1 MFWGSSGDTLCHFSR
16 LCFFFILC
24 CGKLPSRC
32 ASFSGFHVA
41 QCGHALSLLLT
52 WASLG
57 HIALTLFTLSCLLSL
72 YHSLNLCFYE
82 AQAFHILRASF
93 SDFFHGTECL
103 CFVMHSLLSLLCRAL
118 LSHFGRLILC
128 VFFGVAHCSHPLS
141 FLLLC
146 ASFSGLCETDVT
158 LSIDD
163 FPTTVTL
170 LFCASFSGTL
180 LLYSSCVSRSGFC
193 VAHSCFTLPP
203 SYRAFHFHFFLCIT
217 LQSHCHLIIL
227 CFSPPPQD
235 FHVVRYCHS
244 VLIFQT

>member
-1 MFWGSSGDTLCHFSR
+1 MKHKRFTFCVLLFQT
-16 LCFFFILC
+16 FFF
-24 CGKLPSRC
+24 R
-32 ASFSGFHVA
+32 
-41 QCGHALSLLLT
+41 
-52 WASLG
+52 
-57 HIALTLFTLSCLLSL
+57 
-72 YHSLNLCFYE
+72 
-82 AQAFHILRASF
+82 
-93 SDFFHGTECL
+93 GTECL
-103 CFVMHSLLSLLCRAL
+103 CFVMHSLLSLLCHAL

-203 SYRAFHFHFFLCIT
+203 SYRAFHFLSFFCV
-217 LQSHCHLIIL
+217 SHCSHIVTLL
-227 CFSPPPQD
+227 SYAFSPP
-235 FHVVRYCHS
+235 R
-244 VLIFQT
+244 IFMWYATVTLCLFFRLNTK